1 MDPGDGR
8 ALLRSWDMRF
18 VGGKGGLIVLCGER
32 VYVGFYVLGDFA
44 GVWVRVFGKVW
55 GLFDVSMRFPLGS
68 SVVKVV

>member
-32 VYVGFYVLGDFA
+32 VYAGFYVLGDFA
-44 GVWVRVFGKVW
+44 GVWVRV
-55 GLFDVSMRFPLGS
+55 LG
-68 SVVKVV
+68 VVRC